1 MPVPYLGGGVYGG
14 VQTLPGRAR
23 VLAIYTGPYTSDTRA
38 PVEVREIDLPSQA
51 RALTA
56 LSRVDY
62 TDCFIL
68 ESARVRDRTGVEWA
82 RALLEEAPSGTRDT
96 LRRGWR
102 ALGVRLG
109 STADDRLVL
118 GWLVRSSS
126 PDFALLGAKS
136 VFGMEAEVLIKREP
150 NGVLAATLMKFNNPL
165 VRIFWAGF
173 SFQHRRILRH
183 LLVEAG
189 RRANAATS

>member
-1 MPVPYLGGGVYGG
+1 V
-14 VQTLPGRAR
+14 
-23 VLAIYTGPYTSDTRA
+23 IYTEPYTSAKQA
-38 PVEVREIDLPSQA
+38 PVEVREIELPSEA

-62 TDCFIL
+62 TDCFVL
-68 ESARVRDRTGVEWA
+68 ETGRDRHRTGEEWA
-82 RALLEEAPSGTRDT
+82 RAILEEAPPATRNT

-118 GWLVRSSS
+118 GWRVRRSS
-126 PDFALLGAKS
+126 PGFALLAVRS
-136 VFGMEAEVLIKREP
+136 VFGMEAEVLIKREHH
-150 NGVLAATLMKFNNPL
+150 GVLAATLMKFNNPL
-165 VRIFWAGF
+165 IRVFWAGF
-173 SFQHRRILRH
+173 SFQHRRVLRH

-189 RRANAATS
+189 RRANAASS

>member
-1 MPVPYLGGGVYGG
+1 M
-14 VQTLPGRAR
+14 
-23 VLAIYTGPYTSDTRA
+23 
-38 PVEVREIDLPSQA
+38 REIKLPPEA
-51 RALTA
+51 RGLTA

-68 ESARVRDRTGVEWA
+68 ETARVRDRTGEDWA
-82 RALLEEAPSGTRDT
+82 RALLEEAPPGTRDA

-126 PDFALLGAKS
+126 PDFALLAARS
-136 VFGMEAEVLIKREP
+136 VFGMDAEVLIKREP
-150 NGVLAATLMKFNNPL
+150 RGVLAATLIKFNHPL
-165 VRIFWAGF
+165 MRVFWAGF
-173 SFQHRRILRH
+173 SFQHRRVLRH
-183 LLVEAG
+183 LLVQAG
-189 RRANAATS
+189 RRANAAGSGGGE

>member
-1 MPVPYLGGGVYGG
+1 M
-14 VQTLPGRAR
+14 
-23 VLAIYTGPYTSDTRA
+23 YTATYISA
-38 PVEVREIDLPSQA
+38 PPAVVEVREIDLPPEA

-68 ESARVRDRTGVEWA
+68 ETDRVRDRTGEEWA
-82 RALLEEAPSGTRDT
+82 RAILEEAPATTRDT

-109 STADDRLVL
+109 STADGRLVL

-126 PDFALLGAKS
+126 PEFALLAVRS
-136 VFGMEAEVLIKREP
+136 VFGLEAEVLVKRERD
-150 NGVLAATLMKFNNPL
+150 GVLAATLMKFNNPL
-165 VRIFWAGF
+165 IRGFWAGF
-173 SFQHRRILRH
+173 SFQHRRVLRH
-183 LLVEAG
+183 LLVQAG
-189 RRANAATS
+189 RRAIS